1 MQEPEGGMPDFD
13 PNGPPCAPY
22 PTEILNLGRFRW
34 LAQDGHVIELPESEL
49 AWAQQ
54 QAEIAAE
61 DGEDP
66 QTAAGSMFGDGTS
79 LNPRTLA
86 FWEEAALRGGHT
98 LSDLLI

>member
-13 PNGPPCAPY
+13 PTGPPCAPY

-34 LAQDGHVIELPESEL
+34 LGQDGRVIVMPDSEI
-49 AWAQQ
+49 AWAERRA
-54 QAEIAAE
+54 AEAVE

-66 QTAAGSMFGDGTS
+66 QTAAGVRFGDGTN

-86 FWEEAALRGGHT
+86 FWEAAAERGGST
-98 LSDLLI
+98 LADLLI